1 MELKLNL
8 ESLKDLESENFK
20 IDAIKFQKMV
30 LLFNALEDGWNIKK
44 REDSY
49 IFTKNHEGKKEILQD
64 SYLLRFM
71 KSNLDM
77 NKFFS

>member
-8 ESLKDLESENFK
+8 DSLKDLESENFK

-44 REDSY
+44 RDDSY

-77 NKFFS
+77 NKLFS